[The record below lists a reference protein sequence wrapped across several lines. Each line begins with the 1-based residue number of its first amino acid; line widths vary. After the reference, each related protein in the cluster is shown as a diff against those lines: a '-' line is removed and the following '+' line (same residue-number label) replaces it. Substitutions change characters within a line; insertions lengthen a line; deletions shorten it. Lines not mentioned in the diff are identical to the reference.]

1 MAAGRAVDMGYRD
14 VYWYKNGIAGWRK
27 THNFVESSDYS
38 YANRKIPAPLTAG
51 ELRQKLKTDERYIL
65 VDIRDDKSRKKLGS
79 IDGPTL
85 QFPVYRLHM
94 DHDGLPEDKILVL
107 YDIRAKQAPSAI
119 RYLLK
124 KRFYFIN
131 LTYLKGGITAW
142 KEAGLPMAAP

>member
-38 YANRKIPAPLTAG
+38 YATRKIPAPLTAG

-65 VDIRDDKSRKKLGS
+65 VDIRDEKSRKKLGS
-79 IDGPTL
+79 IEGPTL

-94 DHDGLPEDKILVL
+94 DFNDLPEDKILVL

-119 RYLLK
+119 RFLLK

-131 LTYLKGGITAW
+131 LTYLKGGISSW
-142 KEAGLPMAAP
+142 KETGLPMVAP

>member
-38 YANRKIPAPLTAG
+38 YATRKIPAPLSAG

-65 VDIRDDKSRKKLGS
+65 VDIRDEKSRKKLGS
-79 IDGPTL
+79 IEGPTL

-94 DHDGLPEDKILVL
+94 DFNDLPEDKILVL

-119 RYLLK
+119 RFLLK

-131 LTYLKGGITAW
+131 LTYLKGGISSW
-142 KEAGLPMAAP
+142 KETGLPMVAP

>member
-14 VYWYKNGIAGWRK
+14 VYWYKNGIAGWKK
-27 THNFVESSDYS
+27 THNFVESSDYA
-38 YANRKIPAPLTAG
+38 YATRKIPAPLSAG
-51 ELRQKLKTDERYIL
+51 ELRQKLNTDERYIL
-65 VDIRDDKSRKKLGS
+65 VDIRDETSRKKWGA

-94 DHDGLPEDKILVL
+94 DFNGLPEDKILVL
-107 YDIRAKQAPSAI
+107 YDIRARQAPSAI

-142 KEAGLPMAAP
+142 KEAGLPVAAR